1 MKWVS
6 CTAEYT
12 IHYCNNSLAGVGGV
26 IQLIMEREKYKKKN
40 IFWIFLLWISMLACW
55 EFQKWFRR
63 TLPHIKKCPDV
74 DLYFMWVYFLTA
86 WRGGQYL
93 LKIIKQT
100 RWKKIGY
107 DTDLLHFANF
117 SMQSMTKNSLQSFKL
132 MRFILDEMTWRHSIF
147 RFLNKNR
154 TSSKFPKKWPL
165 VNQLG

>member
-6 CTAEYT
+6 CTAEYA

-26 IQLIMEREKYKKKN
+26 IQLIMEREKYKKEY
-40 IFWIFLLWISMLACW
+40 FLNFPALNFHVGKIKEW

-107 DTDLLHFANF
+107 DNDLVHFANF
-117 SMQSMTKNSLQSFKL
+117 SMQSVTKNSLQSFKL
-132 MRFILDEMTWRHSIF
+132 MRFILDEMT
-147 RFLNKNR
+147 
-154 TSSKFPKKWPL
+154 
-165 VNQLG
+165 